1 MSAETS
7 IILFYRYHPLSSNR
21 EITEIY
27 RAALLKLCN
36 SLELRGR
43 ILVASSD
50 SEGINGTLAGSKPL
64 VEAFTHAL
72 LGPQYL
78 NETEDH
84 LQPLLQ
90 TFWQDCSKFSRL
102 ARVPTLTMV
111 SPDDFK
117 WSTSDKSPSELFP
130 DLKIKLVNE
139 LIGTG
144 GLLSQIP
151 VEETSQGYL
160 TPTEW
165 HDALQDRNPD
175 DSILIDCRNT
185 KECQIGHFDQAVD
198 PGTTTFCQFPQWVRE
213 NQSSLEGKKVFMY
226 CTGGIRCE
234 KASAYI
240 RKVVSQVKEVHHL
253 KGGIHKYLEAFPN
266 RDSLW
271 KGKNFVFDGRTS
283 QLATP
288 IGVET
293 NGAAHDDLDTIVGHC
308 LYCKG
313 PFDSF
318 PPENVCTVCRE
329 PTLVCNN
336 CKQREIHCRAHFHL
350 RNCYFHDLT
359 PFTKIDLHD
368 QLRELER
375 HLAQIAIGRKFK
387 QKRKTLQK
395 QCDKIRAFI
404 DVSQQSCGGE
414 NPNALVKCR
423 NCGDSDCSGACWG
436 FHGLKRKERLE
447 DSKRQLLPSDKR
459 SRVERRKANERTS
472 KESRRHLLELEILQ
486 QGLKAPASS
495 YRDSITGLRIPC
507 PCVRVIETNV
517 KGKWCGKSV
526 LDVVRQE
533 FVDVYNDLDNVL
545 SHGLLRVNHVAVSL
559 ENNVVLKN
567 MDAIQRLVHWHEPPV
582 LVPQTISVQHI
593 QLPRAVIL
601 ECNLADDSTV
611 VVCDKPTTV
620 PVHPTGPYLAN
631 SLTVMVEA
639 QEGLA
644 NALKP
649 CHRLD
654 RATSGLT
661 ICATDVRV
669 SRLIQGTMME
679 EGGVRKLY
687 VAKVH
692 GKFDADKL
700 TGVVDTAAAGVQV
713 TVLDDDDNGIGMV
726 EICAP
731 IEVED
736 PSAGIRRI
744 ALSGGKECTSR
755 FRLVHFNEKEGT
767 SLVVCHPITGRGHQL
782 RVHLKSLGYPIVG
795 DILYGGWNI
804 SDAEIAND
812 VVIAGIQNS
821 LEVPRIDGRTEEN
834 STSTSAEDV
843 RSVEASCRSCRNGRD
858 GIQASFSDAQLLR
871 EGHSICLHAL
881 KYEIVFRK
889 PKDPTHVVD
898 SLEMEVEL
906 PAWAN
911 QIVDA
916 RTLSWLL

>member
-7 IILFYRYHPLSSNR
+7 IILFYRYHPISSKR
-21 EITEIY
+21 EIAEIY
-27 RAALLKLCN
+27 RLALFKLCN
-36 SLELRGR
+36 SLELSGR

-78 NETEDH
+78 NKTED
-84 LQPLLQ
+84 LLRPFLE
-90 TFWQDCSKFSRL
+90 TFWHDCAIFSHL
-102 ARVPTLTMV
+102 ARVPILTMV

-117 WSTSDKSPSELFP
+117 WSTSDKSPLELFP
-130 DLKIKLVNE
+130 DLNIKLVNE

-160 TPTEW
+160 TPTKW
-165 HDALQDRNPD
+165 HEALRDRNPD

-185 KECQIGHFDQAVD
+185 KECQIGHFQQAVD
-198 PGTTTFCQFPQWVRE
+198 PGTTTFCQFPQWVRD
-213 NQSSLEGKKVFMY
+213 NQASLEGKKVFMY

-283 QLATP
+283 QLVTHT
-288 IGVET
+288 GLET
-293 NGAAHDDLDTIVGHC
+293 NALAHQDIDAVVGQC
-308 LYCKG
+308 VYCKG

-318 PPENVCTVCRE
+318 QPENVCTVCRE
-329 PTLVCNN
+329 PTLVCND
-336 CKQREIHCRAHFHL
+336 CKRREIHCRAHFHL

-359 PFTKIDLHD
+359 PFTKSDLHD
-368 QLRELER
+368 QLRELEQ
-375 HLAQIAIGRKFK
+375 HLVQIAIGRKFK

-395 QCDKIRAFI
+395 QCDKIRAFL
-404 DVSQQSCGGE
+404 DNRPQNCEGE
-414 NPNALVKCR
+414 SLNVPAKCR

-447 DSKRQLLPSDKR
+447 DSKLQLLTSDKK
-459 SRVERRKANERTS
+459 SRIERRKANERTS
-472 KESRRHLLELEILQ
+472 KESRRHLMEQEILQ

-495 YRDSITGLRIPC
+495 YRDATTGLRIPC

-517 KGKWCGKSV
+517 KGKWCGKSI
-526 LDVVRQE
+526 LDVVQQE
-533 FVDVYNDLDNVL
+533 FVDVYKDLDNIL
-545 SHGLLRVNHVAVSL
+545 WHGLLRVNHVAVSR
-559 ENNVVLKN
+559 ENNIVLKN
-567 MDAIQRLVHWHEPPV
+567 MDAVQRFVHWHEPPV

-593 QLPRAVIL
+593 LLPRAVIL
-601 ECNLADDSTV
+601 EYSLADDSAV
-611 VVCDKPTTV
+611 VVCDKPATV

-631 SLTVMVEA
+631 SLTLMVEA

-644 NALKP
+644 KALKP

-679 EGGVRKLY
+679 ERGVKKLY
-687 VAKVH
+687 IAKVH
-692 GKFDADKL
+692 GKFDAD
-700 TGVVDTAAAGVQV
+700 TFNAVVDTTAAGVQV
-713 TVLDDDDNGIGMV
+713 TVLDNDHGIRMV

-731 IEVED
+731 IEVAD
-736 PSAGIRRI
+736 ASAGVRSI
-744 ALSGGKECTSR
+744 ASSAGKECTSR
-755 FRLVHFNEKEGT
+755 FRLVDYNVKEGT
-767 SLVVCHPITGRGHQL
+767 SWVVCHPITGRGHQL
-782 RVHLKSLGYPIVG
+782 RVHLKSLGHPIVG

-804 SDAEIAND
+804 GDAEIPKD

-821 LEVPRIDGRTEEN
+821 LEGRRIDGHTEEN
-834 STSTSAEDV
+834 CASISADDV
-843 RSVEASCRSCRNGRD
+843 RSVESSCRSCRNGRD

-871 EGHSICLHAL
+871 GGHSICLHAL
-881 KYEIVFRK
+881 RYEIVFRK
-889 PKDPTHVVD
+889 PKDATLVVGT
-898 SLEMEVEL
+898 LEMEVEL
-906 PAWAN
+906 PPWADR
-911 QIVDA
+911 IVDA
-916 RTLSWLL
+916 TKLSWLL